1 MFSLHTA
8 SPMDSKC
15 CMLNACIICT
25 CRANEII
32 LDCAAPSGLLERIQ
46 QMTVTV
52 EKLSDENNVLRLQ
65 AGVAA
70 TDGIELSGVK
80 LAKVSLVLTFM

>member
-1 MFSLHTA
+1 MHAIYAYAMLMQFS
-8 SPMDSKC
+8 
-15 CMLNACIICT
+15 
-25 CRANEII
+25 
-32 LDCAAPSGLLERIQ
+32 LDCAAPSGLLDRIQ

-70 TDGIELSGVK
+70 TDEVELSGVK
-80 LAKVSLVLTFM
+80 LAKVNLVFMFV